1 LGFDSPHRH
10 LPAEAT
16 QDDLLEVIAGFNADH
31 RVHAVLIQYPI
42 PGHLVVNDG

>member
-10 LPAEAT
+10 VPAEAT